1 VSKPWESLIWA
12 SRGHE
17 LLQSGVDFSGLS
29 DVFPLALAANMPRL
43 FPVRSSDAVKTPT
56 ARAPSEARERRLY
69 HLSAGWPSKT
79 RIRKSRRL

>member
-1 VSKPWESLIWA
+1 VVLIFF
-12 SRGHE
+12 
-17 LLQSGVDFSGLS
+17 LDCPMC
-29 DVFPLALAANMPRL
+29 FPLALAANMPRL